1 MAASSPKTL
10 LEQGHQLKYLPRSV
24 PPAPE
29 RPERT
34 DRQYEG
40 FSPRRAATGASAAAN
55 TPGGQGQA
63 ERMQPACTGLPQLW
77 WLELDTYGPPY
88 MPTTRAQGLP
98 GPTDG
103 RGRRPGY
110 TGWDWTA
117 GGLRRHGE

>member
-40 FSPRRAATGASAAAN
+40 FSPRRAATGASGCPSCGGWN
-55 TPGGQGQA
+55 WTP
-63 ERMQPACTGLPQLW
+63 TDHL
-77 WLELDTYGPPY
+77 
-88 MPTTRAQGLP
+88 TRQLP
-98 GPTDG
+98 GLKDCLG
-103 RGRRPGY
+103 LQ
-110 TGWDWTA
+110 TA
-117 GGLRRHGE
+117 GDGAQATPAGIGLQEDYVDMGNDR